1 MGKVFVGHDWAE
13 DHHDVFIED
22 DSGRRLAGG
31 RLSDGV
37 EGIGRFHELLAG
49 LVDDP
54 AEVVI
59 ATETDR
65 GLFVNALVAAGYTVI
80 AVNPMST
87 SRYRE
92 RHSTSGAKSD
102 PGDAKILADLAR
114 TDAHNHRPIAGDS
127 ELGEAIKVLAR
138 AHQSM
143 IWTRQRQTNQLR
155 STLREFY
162 PGALE
167 AFDELAGRDA
177 LAILAIA
184 STPTAGRQRRIEQ
197 RAAEIQTA
205 LRTEHLAAP
214 DLIADAMGVTVSAL
228 VAVIGELNTQIGG
241 LEAKLADRFE
251 QHPDAK
257 IIRSLPGLGM
267 TLGARVLGEFGDAPN
282 RYADAKSR
290 KNYSGMS
297 PITRASGKHHVV
309 LARYARNRRRSDAC
323 YLWAFSA
330 LSASPGAR
338 AFYDER
344 RAHHDTHNRALRALA
359 NRLVGILHGC
369 LRHGTAAAQCDVDLG
384 EHCRRVQPHQRQG
397 PRSFLRDR
405 AGQRARGPRHPVSRN
420 VRAWPLST
428 SVTVT
433 STRPLA
439 SSR

>member
-1 MGKVFVGHDWAE
+1 MARVFVGHDWAE

-22 DSGRRLAGG
+22 DTGCKLAGG
-31 RLSDGV
+31 RLADGV
-37 EGIGRFHELLAG
+37 EGIARFHEMLADH
-49 LVDDP
+49 VDDP
-54 AEVVI
+54 TDVVI

-65 GLFVNALVAAGYTVI
+65 GLFINTLVAAGYTVI
-80 AVNPMST
+80 AVNPLST

-114 TDAHNHRPIAGDS
+114 TDAHNHRQIAGDS
-127 ELGEAIKVLAR
+127 ELAEAIKVLAR
-138 AHQSM
+138 THQSM
-143 IWTRQRQTNQLR
+143 IWTRQRQGNQLR

-162 PGALE
+162 PAALV

-184 STPTAGRQRRIEQ
+184 STPTTGRLLSLSKIQAALRRGGRQRRVEH
-197 RAAEIQTA
+197 RALEIQLA
-205 LRTEHLAAP
+205 LRADQLTAP
-214 DLIADAMGVTVSAL
+214 DLIADAMGATVTAL
-228 VAVIGELNTQIGG
+228 VAVIGELNTQIDS
-241 LEAKLADRFE
+241 LETKLADRFE

-297 PITRASGKHHVV
+297 PITKASGKQHVV
-309 LARYARNRRRSDAC
+309 LARYARNRRLADAC

-330 LSASPGAR
+330 ITASPGAR
-338 AFYDER
+338 AFYDEHR
-344 RAHHDTHNRALRALA
+344 NRGDTHNRALRALA

-369 LRHGTAAAQCDVDLG
+369 LHHQTPYDEHTAWAHRHQQAA
-384 EHCRRVQPHQRQG
+384 
-397 PRSFLRDR
+397 
-405 AGQRARGPRHPVSRN
+405 
-420 VRAWPLST
+420 
-428 SVTVT
+428 
-433 STRPLA
+433 
-439 SSR
+439 